1 MVSLLASM
9 PGAIAYGIIW
19 GIMAIGVYITFR
31 VLDVADL
38 TVDGSMATGGIVL
51 AVLAKNGV
59 NIYLAVVIA
68 FAVGCLAGL
77 ITGIFHTFFG
87 IPAILAGIL
96 TQLSLYSI
104 NLRIS
109 NKNSN
114 VPVVAR
120 NLKQVLLT
128 SGDNTKSII
137 VCVLFAVVTIAILYW
152 FFGTEL
158 GSSIRATGNNQA
170 MSRANGINTRFN
182 VIFGLVISNGL
193 VALSG
198 ALYAQYQG
206 FADINMGRGAIV
218 IGLAAVIVGE
228 VIFGK
233 IFHNFA
239 LTLVAVVF
247 GGIIYYIV
255 QNIVVWL
262 GLDAND
268 LKLLSAL
275 VVALF
280 LGIPYW
286 KSKVASKTVKNKEV
300 KE

>member
-1 MVSLLASM
+1 
-9 PGAIAYGIIW
+9 
-19 GIMAIGVYITFR
+19 
-31 VLDVADL
+31 
-38 TVDGSMATGGIVL
+38 
-51 AVLAKNGV
+51 
-59 NIYLAVVIA
+59 
-68 FAVGCLAGL
+68 
-77 ITGIFHTFFG
+77 
-87 IPAILAGIL
+87 
-96 TQLSLYSI
+96 
-104 NLRIS
+104 
-109 NKNSN
+109 
-114 VPVVAR
+114 
-120 NLKQVLLT
+120 
-128 SGDNTKSII
+128 
-137 VCVLFAVVTIAILYW
+137 
-152 FFGTEL
+152 
-158 GSSIRATGNNQA
+158 
-170 MSRANGINTRFN
+170 
-182 VIFGLVISNGL
+182 
-193 VALSG
+193 
-198 ALYAQYQG
+198 
-206 FADINMGRGAIV
+206 MGRGAIV